1 MRSRRSASILLLTAG
16 LAVGAAACG
25 DDSNQES
32 GPATTEVAAVATTIS
47 VTDAPAEPATTTEP
61 EATSE
66 PATTSGPGSTAPD
79 TTTEPETT
87 AGPETAAPATD
98 DPSNTE
104 EMTETD
110 TTDADTTDT
119 DTTDTDTTDTDTTD
133 TDTTDTDTTD
143 TGTTAVADVCDF
155 VGDDAASEATGLTL
169 TGATADGNE
178 VRSVC
183 TFSPA
188 DNDGVGITIGLQSG
202 SRFDDK
208 AEISEEAV
216 GPGVEVDDLGDQALW
231 FYDDEE
237 DLGGTLVAVG
247 DLTIDVTIQGLDG
260 EAATR
265 DAANALAALVV
276 EGL

>member
-32 GPATTEVAAVATTIS
+32 SPATTEVAAVATTIP

-61 EATSE
+61 ETTSEPETTTE

-98 DPSNTE
+98 DPSDTE
-104 EMTETD
+104 ETTETD

-119 DTTDTDTTDTDTTD
+119 DTTDTG
-133 TDTTDTDTTD
+133 TTD

-216 GPGVEVDDLGDQALW
+216 GPGVEVDDLGDRALW

>member
-1 MRSRRSASILLLTAG
+1 MPHRLIAGVGSFPRMRSRRSAFTLLLTAG

-32 GPATTEVAAVATTIS
+32 SPATTEVAAVATTIP
-47 VTDAPAEPATTTEP
+47 VTDAPTEPPATTTEP
-61 EATSE
+61 ETATE
-66 PATTSGPGSTAPD
+66 PAETTSAPESTAPE

-104 EMTETD
+104 E
-110 TTDADTTDT
+110 
-119 DTTDTDTTDTDTTD
+119 TTD

-183 TFSPA
+183 TYSPA

-216 GPGVEVDDLGDQALW
+216 GPGVEVDGLGDQALS

>member
-110 TTDADTTDT
+110 TTDA
-119 DTTDTDTTDTDTTD
+119 
-133 TDTTDTDTTD
+133 DTTDTDTTD